1 MVLIPEEQIVQM
13 TIDSNT
19 KLNGKQSKLGQKYI
33 LHIVNAI
40 RGLVQQLQLSD
51 QAQSNDS
58 SKTVQNTLRLMKIW
72 FRHGN
77 YS

>member
-1 MVLIPEEQIVQM
+1 M

-19 KLNGKQSKLGQKYI
+19 KLNGKQRKLGEKYI

-51 QAQSNDS
+51 QA
-58 SKTVQNTLRLMKIW
+58 
-72 FRHGN
+72 
-77 YS
+77 